1 MTSAVPGARCT
12 ARELTW
18 VGRDLVTGPLGP
30 VGSGGSP
37 PSGGVQIASTT
48 AQNRTFRVFAAM
60 SSGLVVAWWG
70 STCGGILFGSAG
82 LPAERGGVLLW
93 RKALRGSGRGERRKA
108 LVFALASA
116 ACKHAI
122 TRGKAVAV
130 DT

>member
-12 ARELTW
+12 PRELTW

-82 LPAERGGVLLW
+82 LPAERGGVLLC
-93 RKALRGSGRGERRKA
+93 RKALRGERREA
-108 LVFALASA
+108 MVFALASP

-122 TRGKAVAV
+122 TRGEAVAV